1 MKIGILGLD
10 WDIGIPLALTLRDY
24 GRHSVIAYGELDQA
38 GQILR
43 LCDPPPEREVQ
54 TLLEQWGIPITDRM
68 QLFAEYCDLVYI
80 CQPDLVGASLAWL
93 DQYRQAPQQGQLPLV
108 VACPLQTPLVLKAW
122 NRGFRWLD
130 FGYQPC
136 YIDRSNGIDRLANP
150 AGPIYVAGSEHV
162 HTWVEM
168 AWRPVVNTIPVRRVP
183 LGYQILPAG
192 VPEGTVVGSPVAT
205 ERLGA
210 LLGDVDNPPPVEN
223 QRRTSRDR
231 A

>member
-24 GRHSVIAYGELDQA
+24 GRHSVIAYGDPAEISTMIELDRRSA
-38 GQILR
+38 SVEAR
-43 LCDPPPEREVQ
+43 
-54 TLLEQWGIPITDRM
+54 TLLEQWMIPVTDRM

-108 VACPLQTPLVLKAW
+108 VACPLQIPLVLKAW
-122 NRGFRWLD
+122 DRGFRWLD

-136 YIDRSNGIDRLANP
+136 YIDRSNGIGRLSNP
-150 AGPIYVAGSEHV
+150 GGPIWVAGSENV

-168 AWRPVVNTIPVRRVP
+168 AWRPVVNTVPVKRVP

-192 VPEGTVVGSPVAT
+192 VSEGIVVGSPVAT
-205 ERLGA
+205 DGLGMPP
-210 LLGDVDNPPPVEN
+210 GDVDNPPPVGE
-223 QRRTSRDR
+223 
-231 A
+231 